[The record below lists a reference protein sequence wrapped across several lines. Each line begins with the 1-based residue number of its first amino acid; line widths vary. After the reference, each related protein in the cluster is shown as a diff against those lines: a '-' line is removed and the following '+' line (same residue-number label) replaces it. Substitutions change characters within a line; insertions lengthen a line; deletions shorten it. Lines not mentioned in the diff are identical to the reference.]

1 MIGGVL
7 PRVSSLDFPL
17 NQLLGAQ
24 SCWSFASPEPSSSA
38 VTPNSSEIW
47 PICCLGSDIPRAM
60 SNCLACLAK
69 HNLRCYRC
77 TNGPYFRADLPI
89 LPIWPMANF
98 ELTVTMWLTFGVPTV
113 RNLPQVNTAFKPPM
127 GFHWSRMSLG
137 SCDQKPK
144 MPCCVE
150 KLYENSTQKCK
161 KINQT
166 SIIIQP
172 LFIFLLDAVDAV
184 ESYSVW
190 PIAPKS
196 WYCPLPSRPKKT
208 QNNHLSCGDHETHF
222 IAVIAPH
229 FWGEQIE
236 RNLMKSHEIWVSQWV
251 PQPIPPALW
260 LHLEMETQWEISGTV
275 TPPCEDKRGTA
286 CSPNESGL
294 VWWGKYME
302 MLTFWAILI
311 LRSSSSSS
319 LKTSS
324 AHFEPH
330 AGWVVDWWCWHSRD
344 SVTACRKNIHPASSY
359 WTLKCAYALALKM
372 GQPQIQQAESCWI
385 IT

>member
-137 SCDQKPK
+137 TCDQKPK

-196 WYCPLPSRPKKT
+196 WYCPLPSRPKNSK
-208 QNNHLSCGDHETHF
+208 QSLIMWWSRNSFHSCHSSPFLGGTN
-222 IAVIAPH
+222 
-229 FWGEQIE
+229 
-236 RNLMKSHEIWVSQWV
+236 RKKSD
-251 PQPIPPALW
+251 
-260 LHLEMETQWEISGTV
+260 EISWNLSV
-275 TPPCEDKRGTA
+275 
-286 CSPNESGL
+286 S
-294 VWWGKYME
+294 V
-302 MLTFWAILI
+302 
-311 LRSSSSSS
+311 SSSTNSSSS
-319 LKTSS
+319 LTSLGGGDS
-324 AHFEPH
+324 MGDFGDGDSSVRRQTRHSMLSKWIWTRLVGGNIWKCWLFERFWFWGP
-330 AGWVVDWWCWHSRD
+330 VVPVVWKQAQHILNPMLDGSWID
-344 SVTACRKNIHPASSY
+344 GVGIP
-359 WTLKCAYALALKM
+359 
-372 GQPQIQQAESCWI
+372 GIQ
-385 IT
+385 